1 MQFYQSRSWNNR
13 GYFIFVSATSLFSE
27 ILLKY
32 VTFVNNLGVT
42 NSVIIFTNSFDDT
55 EILAYDYFDGTLVKL
70 TSNEEFVV
78 HLSKNFLRDVGGD
91 SFRASFRRQIP
102 SMMINKL
109 SNLEGSFVHLI
120 TIYSRHVNATLQW
133 DFQLASA
140 PAGVRPSQFARSEI
154 DIAPNVHL
162 VNWPY
167 IEPVLGSV
175 QECLVLLISE
185 VLKGSFF
192 DNLEIPFSKATWFVL
207 VFLLVSTQILNRVLK
222 KCLPGNLLLMTFFG
236 ASWDTLGRLE
246 RFVLFSMVVLT
257 FLLSEAYLAIM
268 TSYMLNVDFEPHL
281 ETMLDFERSSVQICM
296 NPGEDTKLLRK
307 ILIDELRIDL
317 PEGRIIVS
325 TSSKKWREIT
335 TCAWLMRHEAAE
347 VILESAI
354 NYDLGTMR
362 KKFYMLPQRL
372 TWGPKLHSM
381 ARWRPFR
388 EHFFTTLDWVV
399 EAGFWTYWNEDA
411 RLRNQQQTWD
421 SLKIF
426 SFDDLV
432 SLWFIL
438 ASGCALSLS
447 VFVGE
452 VLIKKML
459 LNFLSK

>member
-1 MQFYQSRSWNNR
+1 
-13 GYFIFVSATSLFSE
+13 
-27 ILLKY
+27 
-32 VTFVNNLGVT
+32 
-42 NSVIIFTNSFDDT
+42 
-55 EILAYDYFDGTLVKL
+55 
-70 TSNEEFVV
+70 
-78 HLSKNFLRDVGGD
+78 
-91 SFRASFRRQIP
+91 
-102 SMMINKL
+102 MMINKF

-120 TIYSRHVNATLQW
+120 TIYTQIVNATLEW
-133 DFQLASA
+133 DFQLAST

-167 IEPVLGSV
+167 IEPFLGSV
-175 QECLVLLISE
+175 QECLVLLIPE

-192 DNLEIPFSKATWFVL
+192 DNLMIPFSKAT
-207 VFLLVSTQILNRVLK
+207 
-222 KCLPGNLLLMTFFG
+222 C
-236 ASWDTLGRLE
+236 
-246 RFVLFSMVVLT
+246 
-257 FLLSEAYLAIM
+257 EAYLAIM

-296 NPGEDTKLLRK
+296 NPGEDAKLLRT
-307 ILIDELRIDL
+307 IFIDELRIDL
-317 PEGRIIVS
+317 PEDRIIVS
-325 TSSKKWREIT
+325 KSSKKWHEIT

-347 VILESAI
+347 VVLESAI

-388 EHFFTTLDWVV
+388 EHFLSVMDWMV

-411 RLRNQQQTWD
+411 RLRHQQQTWD

-432 SLWFIL
+432 SLWYIL

-447 VFVGE
+447 VFTGE
-452 VLIKKML
+452 ILIVKI
-459 LNFLSK
+459 LSIL